1 MTKAGRPGPAGDGF
15 GVGACAWDLGLDR
28 RRGGPGTGVGR
39 RMNEGGLD
47 EKGSG
52 QAWRCGGI

>member
-1 MTKAGRPGPAGDGF
+1 MPGI
-15 GVGACAWDLGLDR
+15 WDWMG

-52 QAWRCGGI
+52 QSWRCGGI